1 MHENRT
7 KYPKKKAQMYQL
19 LQDLPKKYS
28 VTALVRMEKVRASQL
43 LPLRKKLGEENMDDA
58 DLAANANA
66 VATTIEKTLPNG
78 NKNIKKIM
86 FKTTMGKAIR
96 VKQVKK

>member
-19 LQDLPKKYS
+19 LQDLPKKYN

-43 LPLRKKLGEENMDDA
+43 LPLRKKLLGEVEIVSIIDKIAKKSFEKLDIPG
-58 DLAANANA
+58 
-66 VATTIEKTLPNG
+66 IE
-78 NKNIKKIM
+78 KIM
-86 FKTTMGKAIR
+86 FKTTMGKAIK
-96 VKQVKK
+96 VEQVKK